1 MSFLI
6 RLVYAS
12 RSTFAPTA
20 GHQGLDPGIARI
32 LAQSRKNNAERQ
44 IVGGLLFGDGCFLQ
58 CLEGEAAAIDA
69 LYAKIEADPRHRDL
83 RVLSRQDIAQRSFD
97 AWAMKFVP
105 GERALASLLAESGQ
119 TAFDPYT
126 LSPAQLDA
134 ALRVL
139 LQQPDEAEPLDAEP
153 APGEAAAQ
161 APAAPGRNGRSVWT
175 WVSVGLT
182 WVAIAGMLYWDF
194 R

>member
-1 MSFLI
+1 MSPLI

-12 RSTFAPTA
+12 RSTFAPSS
-20 GHQGLDPGIARI
+20 GHQGLDPGLARI
-32 LAQSRKNNAERQ
+32 LAKSRKNNAERQ

-58 CLEGEAAAIDA
+58 CLEGNEAAIDA

-83 RVLSRQDIAQRSFD
+83 RVLSRQAIAQRSFA

-105 GERALASLLAESGQ
+105 GERALAGLLTEWGQ
-119 TAFDPYT
+119 QAFDPYA

-139 LQQPDEAEPLDAEP
+139 LQQADDAGPLAAETP
-153 APGEAAAQ
+153 PGEAAAQ
-161 APAAPGRNGRSVWT
+161 APAATGRKGRSVWT

-194 R
+194 H